1 MSKKI
6 IYGDTV
12 GTPMSRPDWAEKNE
26 RSASYIKN
34 KPKALE
40 RLGEIDGCVPAV
52 VNEYDAML
60 ELDDDIVLCYVAENC
75 KRRIPIT
82 LEAGVVYDEIYIDPR
97 MPNFF
102 PCEPFT
108 VTIETRYGYR
118 SEFITDGLTYFM
130 EKEYDDVGKLSRVM
144 LFNNT
149 DNDIVI
155 DGKIYPPA
163 YKTDVADFSAWSAWQ
178 ARSYITNDNGESI
191 LNPNPQPTSL
201 EKHVDNNWFVYN
213 ELKFTTNQ
221 HHASLENIFSAEDT
235 HEVVRGFYQRMWD
248 GWHRLNDRGFE
259 DIQIGLQSVTEKAH
273 THDVSDDD
281 NGNVTIN
288 LASGDSSG
296 GGIIIGPNGG
306 LEIQSIDIIP
316 TEPMKTL
323 TIDNST
329 YEIVDSEARERL
341 TTIENQGGGS
351 LPVAYINEDG
361 ELIFEIGGGVTDAW
375 INDRGE
381 LEVELS

>member
-12 GTPMSRPDWAEKNE
+12 GTPMSRPDWAEENE

-34 KPKALE
+34 KPKVLE
-40 RLGEIDGCVPAV
+40 KLGKIDGCVPAV
-52 VNEYDAML
+52 VDAYDAML
-60 ELDDDIVLCYVAENC
+60 ELDDDIVLCYITSN
-75 KRRIPIT
+75 RRGRTPIT

-130 EKEYDDVGKLSRVM
+130 EKEYDDRGEFRRAM

-149 DNDIVI
+149 NNNIIV
-155 DGKIYPPA
+155 DGKVYPPA
-163 YKTDVADFSAWSAWQ
+163 YKTDVADFAAWSAWQ
-178 ARSYITNDNGESI
+178 VGSTIMGDDGEPI
-191 LNPNPQPTSL
+191 PYEQPVSL
-201 EKHVDNNWFVYN
+201 ERMHDHDWFSYKK
-213 ELKFTTNQ
+213 LKFITDEYLA
-221 HHASLENIFSAEDT
+221 HLENIFSAEDT
-235 HEVVRGFYQRMWD
+235 YEVVRGFYQRMWD

-288 LASGDSSG
+288 LASSNSSG

-306 LEIQSIDIIP
+306 LEIQSIDITP